1 MMQPVSSAARADRPA
16 RSPAKPVAR
25 AGTQINAKI
34 VWALCALAL
43 SGAVIATWTMREP
56 AREAVV
62 LSPQTR
68 AAPQGFS
75 EPSMA
80 QFPGLVSPPSL
91 PTPPPVVAAQAAL
104 VAQPLALAAELSR
117 VRAESAA
124 VTAGASSVPVSTW
137 PAAVARGP
145 NEVAPR
151 SDMRYQ
157 VNTPPP
163 R

>member
-56 AREAVV
+56 ARDAVV

-91 PTPPPVVAAQAAL
+91 PPPVVAAQAAL